1 MERQSRVATA
11 EERAT
16 ATKSREGQREIVF
29 YWTPE
34 SGVTQWKWELHPPCA
49 KREEAMGQIEL
60 QPEMLP
66 EVERVGEK
74 HPNFCLPTT
83 IQFPNSTFPFTK
95 PSQKPADTGVW
106 EMQPA
111 ETRQGSVREGP
122 CEDLG
127 HSGPALNDL
136 PSRNVTIPP

>member
-1 MERQSRVATA
+1 MERQSRVVTA

-34 SGVTQWKWELHPPCA
+34 SGVTQRKWELHPPCA
-49 KREEAMGQIEL
+49 KREEATGQIEL

-66 EVERVGEK
+66 EVERVGEE

-83 IQFPNSTFPFTK
+83 IQFPNSTALSLNPAR
-95 PSQKPADTGVW
+95 SQQILGSGKCSLQRPDRAVRGTGHVKIW
-106 EMQPA
+106 GTQDQPWMTSLL
-111 ETRQGSVREGP
+111 ET
-122 CEDLG
+122 
-127 HSGPALNDL
+127 
-136 PSRNVTIPP
+136 